1 MANETIN
8 LSTDSKTLIDK
19 FNICLDRYD
28 YYIKDIEHEAFD
40 FGNQTEYKRL
50 IDILKNKINSE
61 EENIKILEFAL
72 DKLEA
77 FSDTYNVNVKIIDDF
92 KLVYFIALYFLW
104 EDEDFNDETILE
116 NNLILIVLH
125 KVMCT
130 TLLAYEPM
138 PILNKL
144 EEFIKKNPYKRFKDE
159 YGDIGY
165 YHMVKSI
172 YLMQEL
178 NVKAFI
184 SEDDLQKDDF
194 ILSYFK
200 DS

>member
-1 MANETIN
+1 MTTEKIN
-8 LSTDSKTLIDK
+8 LSTDTKTLIDK

-28 YYIKDIEHEAFD
+28 YYIKSVEQETFK

-116 NNLILIVLH
+116 NNIILIVLH
-125 KVMCT
+125 RVMCT
-130 TLLAYEPM
+130 TLLAYEPL

-144 EEFIKKNPYKRFKDE
+144 EEFIKKNPYSRFKDE

-165 YHMVKSI
+165 YHMIKSI

-184 SEDDLQKDDF
+184 SDDDLQKDDL

-200 DS
+200 ES